1 MTDFP
6 TSLTSPDQHC
16 QTQAITAALEAAR
29 THNRLL
35 DPLIFETLESEPV
48 DNNRHLTNIL
58 REYRE
63 FGVKTAIDDFGV
75 GCSGLSQSVSS
86 WTLLSSLKALK
97 VPVSVTSCPIV
108 EYF

>member
-6 TSLTSPDQHC
+6 TSLTSPDQRC
-16 QTQAITAALEAAR
+16 QTHAITTALEAAR

-35 DPLIFETLESEPV
+35 GPLIFETLESEHV
-48 DNNRHLTNIL
+48 DNYRHLTNIL

-63 FGVKTAIDDFGV
+63 FGFKTAIDDFGT

-86 WTLLSSLKALK
+86 WALLSSLKALK
-97 VPVSVTSCPIV
+97 VPLSVTSCPTV